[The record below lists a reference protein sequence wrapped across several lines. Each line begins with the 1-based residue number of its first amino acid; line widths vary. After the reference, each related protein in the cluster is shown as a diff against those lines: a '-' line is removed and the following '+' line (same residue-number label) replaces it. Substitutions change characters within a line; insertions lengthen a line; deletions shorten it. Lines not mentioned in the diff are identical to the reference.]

1 MKTLFPILFVLVIV
15 VTQARSFES
24 EGKTVQ
30 GKVVETVNGV
40 SQPVALAYVFIENS
54 DICTYT
60 HEDGTYSLNIPKG
73 KHEMKVVF
81 KGYKTET
88 KLVNAGKEVSVNFIL
103 TQSDNNLVVK

>member
-1 MKTLFPILFVLVIV
+1 MKTLISILFVLVIV
-15 VTQARSFES
+15 AAQAKSFES

-30 GKVVETVNGV
+30 GKVVETVNGI
-40 SQPVALAYVFIENS
+40 SQPVALAYVFIENT

-60 HEDGTYSLNIPKG
+60 HEDGTYSLNVPKG

-88 KLVNAGKEVSVNFIL
+88 KVVNAGKETSVNFIMTL
-103 TQSDNNLVVK
+103 CDNNLVVK